1 MRPSDA
7 ELQAA
12 RLRTDPVA
20 DAVVERIVNEYGP
33 DHARE
38 LFTLLIRN
46 IEIPF
51 DQVPEYVREYMEG
64 NSQWPEWA
72 DAAKLR
78 RAHEIFVDRGIAII
92 VLLYFKAL
100 PTCYLYGTAAEVLTL
115 TGRLSGREWP
125 ETYARRIAETLQ
137 FLLDV
142 LRRDGL
148 RPGGSSIQVILKVR
162 LMHASVRY
170 FSQRHP
176 DWQESWHMPINQNA
190 LVMTLM
196 TFGQTM
202 VEGLAQ
208 MGQPLSP
215 ADGEAYF
222 HAWRVT
228 GHFLGIEAALNPE
241 NLQEG
246 NAMMVR
252 LLEMNASASD
262 SGKACTAA
270 LIAFS
275 KDFLVGKV
283 FDRTP
288 EMFILRFMGK
298 TYTEMLGVNAGQGCL
313 AAVLPQVF
321 LDLLRIGERIE
332 DRWPTVGIGVN
343 ALGMAMLKGLRQRYR
358 SYKGRGIELPPE
370 LMQAWKVDEAD

>member
-1 MRPSDA
+1 MLPSNA

-12 RLRTDPVA
+12 RLRMDPVA
-20 DAVVERIVNEYGP
+20 DAVVARIVEDYGP
-33 DHARE
+33 DRAKE
-38 LFTLLIRN
+38 LFNLLIRN

-51 DQVPEYVREYMEG
+51 DQVPAYVRAYMEG
-64 NSQWPEWA
+64 NADFPEWA
-72 DAAKLR
+72 DPDKLK
-78 RAHEIFVDRGIAII
+78 RAQQIFVDRGVAIV

-142 LRRDGL
+142 LRKDGL
-148 RPGGSSIQVILKVR
+148 RPGGISIATILKVR

-170 FSQRHP
+170 FTRRAPEWQADWHP
-176 DWQESWHMPINQNA
+176 PINQNA
-190 LVMTLM
+190 LLMTLM

-208 MGQPLSP
+208 MGQPLSKE
-215 ADGEAYF
+215 DGEAFF

-228 GHFLGIEAALNPE
+228 GHFLGIEAQLNPE
-241 NLQEG
+241 HLDEG
-246 NAMMVR
+246 NALMAR
-252 LLEMNASASD
+252 LLAMNASASQA
-262 SGKACTAA
+262 GKECTAA

-298 TYTEMLGVNAGQGCL
+298 EFTAMLGVNTGQGCV
-313 AAVLPQVF
+313 AAALPQVF
-321 LDLLRIGERIE
+321 LDLLRLQEKIE
-332 DRWPTVGIGVN
+332 DRWPTFALGTN
-343 ALGMAMLKGLRQRYR
+343 ALGMALLKGLRQKYR
-358 SYKGRGIELPPE
+358 SYKGRGIELPAD
-370 LMQAWKVDEAD
+370 LMQAWGVE